1 MIKKCINDTAQ
12 SLGVKIN
19 VVETTFKAIMKVA
32 YDEFLKHKIFNFR
45 IPYCGRIYKHR
56 TKNEYIKSKENNAEI
71 HDSDNNDGTIP
82 KE

>member
-1 MIKKCINDTAQ
+1 MIKKCINDTAK
-12 SLGVKIN
+12 SLGIKIK
-19 VVETTFKAIMKVA
+19 VVETIFNAIMKVA
-32 YDEFLKHKIFNFR
+32 YDEFLQHKIFNFR